1 MVSSPSVEK
10 PRAGASSSWDALA
23 DIEVFITAAEAEL
36 AALERERTGV
46 RRRGRKPDPVLRR
59 RLLGVTWMLTFG
71 GMQWR
76 RAGLLS
82 GIAFTTLHS
91 AFARWTRLGLWRR
104 LGQRLALDWRI
115 ACGDEALPSALVVDS
130 RSQRSSPTCF
140 TRGIDGGKNIK
151 GIKLHVVCDKHG
163 SLFDLEVTPAN
174 HDDRASALP
183 MLPRLAELG
192 FQGDLLADNGYK
204 GEPFAAAVRAHDMEV
219 SVSPGGTPDGQFIPS
234 GVRWVVERLF
244 AWLSRYRRL
253 NTVFDRNPDLFVSH
267 VWIAIISILARRL
280 LRSQDVD
287 LQHI

>member
-1 MVSSPSVEK
+1 MASSRTLSN
-10 PRAGASSSWDALA
+10 PRTGASSSWDALA

-36 AALERERTGV
+36 TAMERERVGV
-46 RRRGRKPDPVLRR
+46 HRRGRKPDPVLRR
-59 RLLGVTWMLTFG
+59 RLLGVIWMLTFG

-76 RAGLLS
+76 LAGLLS
-82 GIAFTTLHS
+82 GIPFTTLHS

-104 LGQRLALDWRI
+104 LGQRLALDWRV

-163 SLFDLEVTPAN
+163 SLIDLEVTPAN
-174 HDDRASALP
+174 HDDRAGALP

-192 FQGDLLADNGYK
+192 FQGDLLGDNGYK
-204 GEPFAAAVRAHDMEV
+204 GEPFAAHVRRHDMAV
-219 SVSPGGTPDGQFIPS
+219 LVSPGGTPDGQFIPN

-253 NTVFDRNPDLFVSH
+253 NTVFDRNADLFVSH

-280 LRSQDVD
+280 LRSQALD
-287 LQHI
+287 L

>member
-10 PRAGASSSWDALA
+10 PRASASSSWDALA
-23 DIEVFITAAEAEL
+23 DIEVFITAAEADL
-36 AALERERTGV
+36 VALERERTGV

-76 RAGLLS
+76 LAGLLS
-82 GIAFTTLHS
+82 GIPFTTLHS
-91 AFARWTRLGLWRR
+91 AFARWTRLWRR

-130 RSQRSSPTCF
+130 NARLQPASA
-140 TRGIDGGKNIK
+140 RGIDGGKNIK

-163 SLFDLEVTPAN
+163 SLIDLEVTPAN

-192 FQGDLLADNGYK
+192 FQGTCSQTTVTRANPSPRQGVLTIWRFRSRPEEHPTASSS
-204 GEPFAAAVRAHDMEV
+204 PVAFAGWSSAYSLGFHA
-219 SVSPGGTPDGQFIPS
+219 
-234 GVRWVVERLF
+234 
-244 AWLSRYRRL
+244 
-253 NTVFDRNPDLFVSH
+253 
-267 VWIAIISILARRL
+267 IAGSILCSPRSLCLPRLDRHHLHPGAPPPPKPRR
-280 LRSQDVD
+280 
-287 LQHI
+287 

>member
-1 MVSSPSVEK
+1 MVASPSVEK
-10 PRAGASSSWDALA
+10 PRASASSSWDALA

-36 AALERERTGV
+36 VALERERTGV

-76 RAGLLS
+76 LAGLLS
-82 GIAFTTLHS
+82 GIPFTTLHS

-140 TRGIDGGKNIK
+140 ARGIDGGKNIK

-163 SLFDLEVTPAN
+163 SLIDLEVTPAN
-174 HDDRASALP
+174 HDDRASAVP

-234 GVRWVVERLF
+234 GVR
-244 AWLSRYRRL
+244 
-253 NTVFDRNPDLFVSH
+253 
-267 VWIAIISILARRL
+267 
-280 LRSQDVD
+280 
-287 LQHI
+287 

>member
-10 PRAGASSSWDALA
+10 PRASASSSWDALA

-36 AALERERTGV
+36 VALERERTGV

-76 RAGLLS
+76 LAGLLS
-82 GIAFTTLHS
+82 GIPFTTLHS

-140 TRGIDGGKNIK
+140 ARGMAART
-151 GIKLHVVCDKHG
+151 
-163 SLFDLEVTPAN
+163 S
-174 HDDRASALP
+174 RASNFMSCATS
-183 MLPRLAELG
+183 M
-192 FQGDLLADNGYK
+192 
-204 GEPFAAAVRAHDMEV
+204 
-219 SVSPGGTPDGQFIPS
+219 
-234 GVRWVVERLF
+234 
-244 AWLSRYRRL
+244 
-253 NTVFDRNPDLFVSH
+253 
-267 VWIAIISILARRL
+267 AR
-280 LRSQDVD
+280 
-287 LQHI
+287 